1 MPASTTFIHRLGCLL
16 AAMLLALTAL
26 SSVPAAAQRFDDRDP
41 AYAEFYQA
49 LDPHG
54 DWIEHPRYGATWVPH
69 ANDDREW
76 RPYSR
81 GQWAYTEE

>member
-54 DWIEHPRYGATWVPH
+54 SLTPAEPPLIAAENLSEQAGPPQGA
-69 ANDDREW
+69 ACGFISFFE
-76 RPYSR
+76 
-81 GQWAYTEE
+81 